1 MYVSQFQSIEK
12 NRKII
17 DYFIITFNI
26 YVQFEHIC
34 LLVKNYLIF
43 SFILIFM

>member
-26 YVQFEHIC
+26 YVQFDIC